1 MKSVKNSSSF
11 DNSVYALKAATD
23 DFIPRD
29 SDVWIMNCGVMHY
42 MYSNRSLF
50 LNYKKLKKS
59 IFVKEIK
66 SGLSAVRIEKVVVT
80 NDSEIQSRV
89 LKNVL
94 YVSKLKHELFS
105 LTKTTLDDWKSVF
118 VEKEYTITD
127 DSVLNNKSLEQNA
140 SLCSI

>member
-1 MKSVKNSSSF
+1 
-11 DNSVYALKAATD
+11 
-23 DFIPRD
+23 
-29 SDVWIMNCGVMHY
+29 MHY